1 MVALLSTSLD
11 DDAACHVLATP
22 DDRRA
27 VPHHRIC
34 KALWP
39 LLSLAFLISVVSG
52 IVYAVQSNASSH
64 ETALSNTQRII
75 VSPTSCIAPPP
86 SQRVVLFWETQ
97 VDGCTTVP
105 PGVTHIVFG
114 FALVQQSRV
123 VPTFQGAEATLRACI
138 AALQERCIVV
148 MASIGGATNVD
159 GMANIDAPDAFAAS
173 ALALVESFG
182 FDGVDIDDETVG
194 SQHDA
199 TRVTAYMTALYRAL
213 KSGSKTYYIS
223 YDVFVF
229 EGVASFCTKA
239 VHAAYSRCFAPALLP
254 LLDWIN
260 IMAYNVDID
269 RTAAAAFYANATS
282 STFPEWFSSHLG
294 GDVAKATIGI
304 CVGSS
309 CAYGD
314 GPSDAVITDWTA
326 YAKTHGG
333 MMVYAG
339 SSDINFAATESIIT
353 ALAPH

>member
-1 MVALLSTSLD
+1 MVVALLTASPHD
-11 DDAACHVLATP
+11 NAVCHILATP

-27 VPHHRIC
+27 VPHPRIC

-64 ETALSNTQRII
+64 ESALATKERIA
-75 VSPTSCIAPPP
+75 VSPTSCRAPLP

-97 VDGCTTVP
+97 VEGCMTVP

-123 VPTFQGAEATLRACI
+123 VPTFQGADATLRACI
-138 AALQERCIVV
+138 AALQARCIIV

-159 GMANIDAPDAFAAS
+159 GMASIDAPDAFAAS

-182 FDGVDIDDETVG
+182 LDGVDIDDETVG
-194 SQHDA
+194 ATHDA
-199 TRVTAYMTALYRAL
+199 KRVTAYMTALHRAL
-213 KSGSKTYYIS
+213 KGGRTPYYIS
-223 YDVFVF
+223 YDVFVY
-229 EGVASFCTKA
+229 EGVASVCTNA
-239 VHAAYSRCFAPALLP
+239 TYSRCFAPTLLP
-254 LLDWIN
+254 LLDWVN

-269 RTAAAAFYANATS
+269 RTAAAAIYANAT
-282 STFPEWFSSHLG
+282 TTIFPEWFASHLG
-294 GDVAKATIGI
+294 GDVAKATIGV
-304 CVGSS
+304 CVGGG

-314 GPSDAVITDWTA
+314 GPSDRVIANWA
-326 YAKTHGG
+326 EYAKSHGG

-339 SSDINFAATESIIT
+339 SSDVNFAATKSIIT
-353 ALAPH
+353 ALAP